1 MAIFLTDQHVNELLP
16 MNVAIE
22 KLEQG
27 FQAYGSGLAVN
38 IPRQRPQ
45 VNGTSITMMI
55 AVMGDTGFSGFK
67 TMGAGKPLVSLY
79 GGKPSTLLAIM
90 EASMLGQIR
99 TGAATGLATKYMAKT
114 DASSIGIVGTGFQA
128 KTQLEAVCSVRNI
141 KSIKAYSRTKEK
153 LEKFCSDMSNAL
165 GLSIEPAQSAQ
176 AAVQDTDICIAIT
189 NVRTLEPVIKG
200 EWLKAGTHVNAAG
213 ANSLDRREVDDQL
226 ISLCSLIVADDIAQ
240 AKIECSD
247 LVIPVANGILK
258 WDSVIELGQLIA
270 NTGSNRL
277 YDPESFTLFESQG
290 IALEDIAVAAHVF
303 ESAISK
309 GIGEYLPF

>member
-1 MAIFLTDQHVNELLP
+1 
-16 MNVAIE
+16 
-22 KLEQG
+22 
-27 FQAYGSGLAVN
+27 
-38 IPRQRPQ
+38 
-45 VNGTSITMMI
+45 
-55 AVMGDTGFSGFK
+55 
-67 TMGAGKPLVSLY
+67 
-79 GGKPSTLLAIM
+79 
-90 EASMLGQIR
+90 MLGQIR